1 MKITVKVFATLRD
14 LMPGVLDVD
23 VAGGTDLATLLERLC
38 GQYPGLREEIF
49 DAPGSLKP
57 YVNVLKN
64 GRNVFFIDNLATGL
78 EEGDTL
84 AIFPPV
90 AGG

>member
-1 MKITVKVFATLRD
+1 MNITVKVFATLRNF
-14 LMPGVLDVD
+14 MPGIQDVD
-23 VAGGTDLATLLERLC
+23 VADGTRLAMLLDRLC

-49 DAPGSLKP
+49 DARGSLKP
-57 YVNVLKN
+57 YVNILKN
-64 GRNVFFIDNLATGL
+64 GRNVFFINDLATML

>member
-1 MKITVKVFATLRD
+1 MNITVKVFATLRD
-14 LMPGVLDVD
+14 FMPGVQDID
-23 VAGGTDLATLLERLC
+23 VAGGTDLAMLLERLC

-49 DAPGSLKP
+49 DAGGSLKP

-64 GRNVFFIDNLATGL
+64 GRNVFFINNLATRL